1 MDRPPAFQH
10 ERRGVVA
17 ELGALEVVTGVADLR
32 AVLLEVERA
41 FVALAGLDL
50 VRDAV
55 VVLGN
60 RRAVMRAAASA
71 TVLPTVGVS

>member
-17 ELGALEVVTGVADLR
+17 ELGALEVGTGVADLR
-32 AVLLEVERA
+32 AVLLEVEQA

-50 VRDAV
+50 VRNAV
-55 VVLGN
+55 VALGN
-60 RRAVMRAAASA
+60 RRAVTRAAASA
-71 TVLPTVGVS
+71 TALTTFGMS